1 MEIQLSHD
9 DEKETWRITR
19 LEAVKDSIQS
29 HIGLNVLALHDHEG
43 ELTVRWHGR
52 PNEWQMMIVDSIWK
66 DLNEVVV
73 EHIECQIE
81 IRDIGKVE

>member
-1 MEIQLSHD
+1 MEIKLSHD

-19 LEAVKDSIQS
+19 LEAVRDSIQS
-29 HIGLNVLALHDHEG
+29 HKGLNILALHDHKG

-52 PNEWQMMIVDSIWK
+52 PNEWQMMIVNSIWENL
-66 DLNEVVV
+66 DEVVV

-81 IRDIGKVE
+81 IRDIGKIE